1 MNFIQIKINRL
12 RTASNNYAGKS
23 NFYLFLLILIST
35 AFDRFSNEYLF
46 SPIVYP
52 KIFEVIIE
60 NNRLIFAILLG
71 LFFANIYFGKNK
83 KVKFKLSFYWAPIF
97 LHLFL
102 GIKLLVNGNS
112 MSYISVLGAAS
123 LLVSM
128 HACTFATRELH
139 DFKNLV
145 SFILSVVLSLVG
157 LAAYQ
162 YVATGVDSMQ
172 VGSRFFFFTLHPN
185 SAGIMWAFCVV
196 TMLFLIIHDSS
207 IYKFLKISLFLI
219 CMFFLF
225 LTGSRGS
232 YISCGFGIGMLLYL
246 GTGRVQKNL
255 KIYLFFILCLMVI
268 YALFGNQLSGF
279 YEFQAERGNTRADNY
294 TDAFKSFLSSPIVGS
309 SYFKGRPEFVENL
322 LLSYM
327 KSAGIFGLLLCISFY
342 VGAIMILKISY
353 LKMKISNEI
362 TPKYFIAIFFM
373 MMVSSIFEAS
383 QINFVTFGSFVSMFA
398 ASYLIQYS
406 RKRI

>member
-1 MNFIQIKINRL
+1 MKINE
-12 RTASNNYAGKS
+12 NKGKS
-23 NFYLFLLILIST
+23 LIIILIVFSALMIMT
-35 AFDRFSNEYLF
+35 AFDRSASSGLSGNKA
-46 SPIVYP
+46 YP
-52 KIFEVIIE
+52 PVIELLIE
-60 NNRLIFAILLG
+60 NNRLIFGILLFVN
-71 LFFANIYFGKNK
+71 LFIIYLINK
-83 KVKFKLSFYWAPIF
+83 PFLKFRIQFYWAPIV

-102 GIKLLVNGNS
+102 SIKLLINGNPQWHVS
-112 MSYISVLGAAS
+112 FFGSLS
-123 LLVSM
+123 LLASM
-128 HACTFATRELH
+128 YVCMYASRQVF
-139 DFKNLV
+139 DFNKLSKFCV
-145 SFILSVVLSLVG
+145 SVVLTFIG
-157 LAAYQ
+157 FTFYQ
-162 YVATGVDSMQ
+162 YLITGADSMQ
-172 VGSRFFFFTLHPN
+172 AGSRFFFFTLHPN

-196 TMLFLIIHDSS
+196 TMLFLIVHDDS
-207 IYKFLKISLFLI
+207 IYLILKSVLFLT
-219 CMFFLF
+219 CLFFLF
-225 LTGSRGS
+225 LTESRGS

-268 YALFGNQLSGF
+268 YALFGNQLIGF

-406 RKRI
+406 RRRI